1 MSQSNE
7 NSKQQQLPELPKTHP
22 YKSPEV
28 NLTKTST
35 RSDQSSINIGM
46 KTIRISQNNNN
57 NNNEQ
62 SNLTQQSF
70 NESYNKSPAK
80 QDPPQKSQIVSASS
94 DGKVA
99 DPVASSTSG
108 TGLVRRLSVTAR
120 PGDIFYKVK
129 DVTESSSSTDTSES
143 PNSSVTK
150 VSSTEET
157 INPSKSYTITT
168 NNTEE
173 PSSAPV
179 VQQQAPPV
187 VQPPQQ
193 QQQHKV
199 SHLLVRWVV
208 RLLRGMLGAT
218 RPVVLRLLVPLRRV
232 HLKLYHNRLRLL
244 SLDRPCLIRS
254 F

>member
-1 MSQSNE
+1 M
-7 NSKQQQLPELPKTHP
+7 
-22 YKSPEV
+22 
-28 NLTKTST
+28 
-35 RSDQSSINIGM
+35 
-46 KTIRISQNNNN
+46 SQNNNN
-57 NNNEQ
+57 SNNDQ
-62 SNLTQQSF
+62 SIPTQQSL
-70 NESYNKSPAK
+70 NQSHNKSPAK
-80 QDPPQKSQIVSASS
+80 QDSPQKSQTVSAPS

-129 DVTESSSSTDTSES
+129 DVTESSSSTDTNES

-157 INPSKSYTITT
+157 INPSKSYTIST

-187 VQPPQQ
+187 VQPPQPPQQPQ
-193 QQQHKV
+193 QQQGLTSFGTMGRKTTSWNVKRNQTSGVETTSATEASPSQVV
-199 SHLLVRWVV
+199 SQPATTAEPGSPMFNKELL
-208 RLLRGMLGAT
+208 
-218 RPVVLRLLVPLRRV
+218 
-232 HLKLYHNRLRLL
+232 N
-244 SLDRPCLIRS
+244 IRYFIVS
-254 F
+254 T